1 MVSGLFLCPWNKI
14 PMSSGRGY
22 YQRIS
27 EILDRTSGGLTGLG
41 RERAGRFSAHGVK
54 RALVAAVVLLSIL
67 AGVVFTADYLVLRL
81 RMAVGAKALDS
92 VQVQRIYYLQLKNGK
107 TEITPGELETQTC
120 VRSLFPHLGYN
131 PCWYARRRTEKR
143 VDI

>member
-1 MVSGLFLCPWNKI
+1 
-14 PMSSGRGY
+14 MSSGRGY

-27 EILDRTSGGLTGLG
+27 ELLDRTSGGLTGLG
-41 RERAGRFSAHGVK
+41 RERPARLSARGVR
-54 RALVAAVVLLSIL
+54 RALVATVVLLSIL
-67 AGVVFTADYLVLRL
+67 TGVVFTADYLVLRI
-81 RMAVGAKALDS
+81 RMALKTNTFDT

-107 TEITPGELETQTC
+107 TEITPGEMETQTC
-120 VRSLFPHLGYN
+120 VRSLFPHLGYS